1 MDRTLSIIG
10 AGRLG
15 RALGTRLHGLGW
27 RACAV
32 VTRSPATARAAV
44 RAIGAGRAYSGITFE
59 VFTARVILIAT
70 PDGEIERTA
79 ALLAKIGGAKCRG
92 RIFLHCS
99 GALDYSALRALERRG
114 GVTGSLH
121 PMQTFTGR
129 KIPRL
134 DGVIFSVEGQPAARR
149 VAAGIARSLGGTP
162 VTLRAADKAAYHAAG
177 VLVAG
182 HALGL
187 TEAAVRKLM
196 SLGFTRRRAL
206 QALLPLMRQML
217 DNYESAGARA
227 AWTGPVA
234 RSDFVAVAKHHA
246 ALSVKGRARRRKQSS
261 GVSCELLAA
270 YEALALLSARVLS
283 PQPERTL
290 RRLKQ
295 IFVSSQGGVS

>member
-1 MDRTLSIIG
+1 MDRTLSIVG

-15 RALGTRLHGLGW
+15 RALGKRLRGLGW
-27 RACAV
+27 RIGAV
-32 VTRSPATARAAV
+32 VTRSRATARAAV
-44 RAIGAGRAYSGITFE
+44 RAMGAGRPHAKIAPD
-59 VFTARVILIAT
+59 VFVARVILIAT

-79 ALLAKIGGAKCRG
+79 ALLAKIGGDKCRG

-99 GALDYSALRALERRG
+99 GALDRSALRSLERRG

-121 PMQTFTGR
+121 PMQTFIGR

-182 HALGL
+182 HTLGL
-187 TEAAVRKLM
+187 VEAAARTLE
-196 SLGFTRRRAL
+196 SLGFKSRRAL

-217 DNYESAGARA
+217 DNYERAGAQA

-234 RSDFVAVAKHHA
+234 RGDFATVAKHHA
-246 ALSVKGRARRRKQSS
+246 ALSAKARAPRRPQTNKPPR
-261 GVSCELLAA
+261 ELRDA

-283 PQPERTL
+283 PQPERTV

-295 IFVSSQGGVS
+295 IFVSSQGGTH